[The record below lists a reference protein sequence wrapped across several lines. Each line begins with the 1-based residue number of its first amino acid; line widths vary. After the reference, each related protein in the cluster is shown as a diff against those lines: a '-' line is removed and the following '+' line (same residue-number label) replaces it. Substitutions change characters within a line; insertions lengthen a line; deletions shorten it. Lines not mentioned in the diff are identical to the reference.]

1 MAPGLLADTSSL
13 LRANLDRF
21 GREHAYADD
30 SVVFLSLVLFRD
42 VYLDGPSV
50 ERNLDRLS
58 WTLDIDDGVRIVEL
72 DDAETRALYR
82 RGIDL
87 AKHVEPG
94 EAGWNRHRPHAQ
106 RDLVAEITDRHWAP
120 STYWR
125 DLARIIPDEL
135 REMKAA
141 LDTAFGG
148 RKPFTVNTFIALSRL
163 FYYLALQEQLGSAL
177 LLDPQKSYTTAERLL
192 SIFDET
198 VTTAFEERR
207 SRWLGGHEPRL
218 KTPMLSRYIANQAE
232 EKGWSFGRTIGW
244 LRESAE
250 VAQFRKGI
258 NELVAY
264 REAGD
269 NQAVDEVLVML
280 DAAAEAWAARLGTP
294 VREKS
299 LKVTVA
305 LPFVEPEFTVPVPR
319 LRPKKTGERLL
330 VLMGELLRWS

>member
-1 MAPGLLADTSSL
+1 M

-42 VYLDGPSV
+42 VHLDGPSV

-106 RDLVAEITDRHWAP
+106 RDLVAEITDRHWAQ

-177 LLDPQKSYTTAERLL
+177 LLRGGSAATSPGSRRRCCRATSRTRRRRRAGASAGRSDGCGSRP
-192 SIFDET
+192 
-198 VTTAFEERR
+198 R
-207 SRWLGGHEPRL
+207 SRSSGRALTSSSPTGRPGTTRPSTRCSSCSTPPR
-218 KTPMLSRYIANQAE
+218 RR
-232 EKGWSFGRTIGW
+232 G
-244 LRESAE
+244 
-250 VAQFRKGI
+250 
-258 NELVAY
+258 
-264 REAGD
+264 
-269 NQAVDEVLVML
+269 
-280 DAAAEAWAARLGTP
+280 RLGTP